1 VDAEELLMPNVY
13 ASGAIDGEGPFTV
26 PFASIATSQ
35 EWAVGYVDQA
45 FENEF
50 LGASFYP
57 SLNPDWVP
65 AAAAEAHRLGL
76 HVHGVPPARMRP
88 LDALGAGYDELTH
101 ISSLLLQAAPEAVLA
116 RSNSPEHV
124 EDLARLAKEVDI
136 DGADINT
143 LLQSMVQKKTFL
155 DPTMVAFENIY
166 VPETGQVAPAY
177 TPYTGTLSPLAE
189 RGLHVGGLALRAG
202 LGRADARAS
211 FAKLVALLAK
221 VRKAGIPI
229 VAGTD
234 GNGLELVRELEL
246 YVQAGYTPAEA
257 LATATILPA
266 TLVGQQSVTG
276 SIGIG
281 KDADLFLVDGDP
293 SKDIGVLRRTSMVMI
308 GGRLME
314 ADGLRRAAG
323 YSDRPH

>member
-1 VDAEELLMPNVY
+1 VA
-13 ASGAIDGEGPFTV
+13 
-26 PFASIATSQ
+26 
-35 EWAVGYVDQA
+35 YVDQA

-50 LGASFYP
+50 LGASFYG

-101 ISSLLLQAAPEAVLA
+101 IGSLLLQAAPEAMLA
-116 RSNSPEHV
+116 RSNSPAQV
-124 EDLARLAKEVDI
+124 EDLARLAREADFE
-136 DGADINT
+136 GADINA
-143 LLQSMVQKKTFL
+143 LLQSMLQKKTFL
-155 DPTMVAFENIY
+155 DPTLVAFENLY

-177 TPYTGTLSPLAE
+177 APYTGTLPALGE
-189 RGLHVGGLALRAG
+189 RSLHVGGLPPAAG
-202 LGRADARAS
+202 QTRADTRAS
-211 FAKLVALLAK
+211 FARLVALLAK

-323 YSDRPH
+323 FSDRPH